1 MNEFYVGCDASKGY
15 GDFVI
20 LDAQKKTMVEN
31 FQLDDTF
38 TGHTH
43 LYQQLEAF
51 LKRHPGS
58 RLSAGI
64 ESTGG
69 YESNWYSALAR
80 FGASLTIRVAHI
92 NPVGIANDSK
102 AERQRNITDKISAR
116 NIAEYMIRHPEK
128 VDYGTENP
136 LSSLKRQWGYI
147 ALLKKQLTQLLNH
160 LEILVYTANPE
171 LLMYCR
177 NGVQGWMLQLLLKYP
192 TARELAAAR
201 VKTVSKIPFISE
213 DRASKLIGRAKA
225 SVASTVDEISSQL
238 VSSTVTQILH
248 LKQVIK
254 MQTDQLEKTCSLPE
268 VDLLTSCTGIGKV
281 TALVLMIYIETIE
294 RFSSSKK
301 LAAYF
306 GLHPEYRL
314 SGDGKKGRFR
324 MSKKGQPEPRK
335 MLYMACM
342 SAITAN
348 PLIKE
353 IYTRKVEQGMAKK
366 AAIGVCMHKM
376 IRLVYGMLKNNTPFD
391 AQIDRTNRN
400 NTKINAASKK
410 QDKSRRLQDYESD
423 APISRRQ
430 NAKRMEQ
437 RPSQD
442 DALPSRTGSGLAPCS
457 S

>member
-1 MNEFYVGCDASKGY
+1 MNEFYLGCDASKGY

-20 LDAQKKTMVEN
+20 LNSQKQTMVEN

-38 TGHTH
+38 TGHNH
-43 LYQQLEAF
+43 LYHQLEMF

-69 YESNWYSALAR
+69 YESNWCYALAR
-80 FGASLTIRVAHI
+80 FGASLNIRVAHI

-102 AERQRNITDKISAR
+102 AEQQRNTTDKISAR

-128 VDYGTENP
+128 VEYGTENP
-136 LSSLKRQWGYI
+136 LISLKRQWGYI

-160 LEILVYTANPE
+160 LEILVYTSNPE

-177 NGVQGWMLQLLLKYP
+177 NGVQGWILQLLLKYP
-192 TARELAAAR
+192 TARKLASAR
-201 VKTVSKIPFISE
+201 VKTVAKIPFINE
-213 DRASKLIGRAKA
+213 GRAAKLIERAKT

-238 VSSTVTQILH
+238 LSSTVAQILH
-248 LKQVIK
+248 LKKAIQI
-254 MQTDQLEKTCSLPE
+254 QTDQLEKECSLRE
-268 VDLLTSCTGIGKV
+268 VNLLTSCIGIGKI
-281 TALVLMIYIETIE
+281 TALVLMIYIETID

-306 GLHPEYRL
+306 GLHPEYRI

-342 SAITAN
+342 SAITSN

-353 IYTRKVEQGMAKK
+353 LYTRKVEQGMAKK

-376 IRLVYGMLKNNTPFD
+376 IRIVYGMLKNNTPFD
-391 AQIDRTNRN
+391 AEIDQTNRN
-400 NTKINAASKK
+400 NAKNKTASKTV
-410 QDKSRRLQDYESD
+410 DKSRRLQSYDSD

-437 RPSQD
+437 RLSQD
-442 DALPSRTGSGLAPCS
+442 GVLPSCAGSGLAPKTC
-457 S
+457 